1 MKLYLDT
8 NRTALIFSG
17 KVIPKVEYVELS
29 DGSRKRSGNQAHD
42 TAPDGG
48 KGVPLWTVDV
58 FPDDDE
64 TMRAEALGV
73 TVAAW
78 EMPAGKKFTPIR
90 FVNLRANVY
99 VDQRSGRAAVSL
111 RADGIEGQG
120 QQAPKAA

>member
-8 NRTALIFSG
+8 NRTNLIFSG
-17 KVIPKVEYVELS
+17 KVIPKAEYVELTN
-29 DGSRKRSGNQAHD
+29 GERRRSGNQAHD

-48 KGVPLWTVDV
+48 KGAPLWTVDV

-73 TVAAW
+73 TVASW
-78 EMPAGKKFTPIR
+78 DEPQGKKWQPIK

-111 RADGIEGQG
+111 RADGIEGQA
-120 QQAPKAA
+120 QPAQKAA